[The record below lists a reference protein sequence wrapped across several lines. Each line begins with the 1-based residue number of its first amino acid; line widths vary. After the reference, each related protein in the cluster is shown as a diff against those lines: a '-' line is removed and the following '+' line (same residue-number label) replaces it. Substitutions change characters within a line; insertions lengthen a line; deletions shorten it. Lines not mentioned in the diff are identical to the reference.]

1 MEEKEPL
8 LENQRIERRR
18 TSDPRLFL
26 TNKAGFFTRR
36 KRLKKLK
43 EFYENQDR
51 LIENYHI
58 DEQCFNKSD
67 FDHVA
72 IEMAR
77 NEMNKKGQ
85 RMDRLMARIIFGL
98 NVVLLGANLMASILS
113 HSYSVVSAFI
123 DNAMDLTTSLIVQ
136 TSVWAINNTNM
147 LNYPRGRERLEI
159 VSVIV
164 CSTIMGVANI
174 MMIVQSAQAI
184 ISNQV
189 NPEATIPTISIL
201 LGGIIIRI
209 ILLAICYSKSSQGCK
224 LMGLDLRND
233 ILTSVVALTCAVI
246 GDRYWPLADPIGAI
260 VVCSFIAISW
270 MANVFS
276 TIPLM
281 IGRRAEQEAISR
293 ILRIAIQH
301 DDKIKHIDHMMVY
314 HLGERALVELHV
326 VLDEHLPLKLTHDL
340 TEALERKIRS
350 LEFVER
356 VFIHVDYQCDGWLGG
371 H

>member
-18 TSDPRLFL
+18 TSDPRLIL

-184 ISNQV
+184 ISNQ
-189 NPEATIPTISIL
+189 NFPGPIKNKLFKGQSRSYNTTISIL

-314 HLGERALVELHV
+314 HLGNV
-326 VLDEHLPLKLTHDL
+326 P
-340 TEALERKIRS
+340 
-350 LEFVER
+350 
-356 VFIHVDYQCDGWLGG
+356 
-371 H
+371 

>member
-26 TNKAGFFTRR
+26 TNKAGFFTTR

-164 CSTIMGVANI
+164 
-174 MMIVQSAQAI
+174 
-184 ISNQV
+184 

-201 LGGIIIRI
+201 LGGITIRI